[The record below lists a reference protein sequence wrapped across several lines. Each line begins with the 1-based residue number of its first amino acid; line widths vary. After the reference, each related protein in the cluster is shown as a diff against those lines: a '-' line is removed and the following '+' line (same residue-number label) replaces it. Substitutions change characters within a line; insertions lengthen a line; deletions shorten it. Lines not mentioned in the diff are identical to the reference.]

1 MTWNKIQETSFAN
14 NEISKFYFRGK
25 SRFHWRRNPSIKQ
38 SFTVEEELDGIDID
52 GIGSLMDLSG
62 LMFIHEECE
71 NLEEVVDNE
80 ELTRNNDRKR
90 KSEVL

>member
-1 MTWNKIQETSFAN
+1 
-14 NEISKFYFRGK
+14 
-25 SRFHWRRNPSIKQ
+25 
-38 SFTVEEELDGIDID
+38 
-52 GIGSLMDLSG
+52 MDLSG